1 MAIKNYV
8 SIGADTET
16 FNGQPFVM
24 QFASKSLK
32 LEKFIWCNG
41 KTSTRKFLE
50 FCDSLDIGN
59 YVMWFHNL
67 DYDMVSIFYDR
78 HIILKNE
85 EFSFEAHGWTV
96 EGVYSSICFANLKK
110 GNKVIHIRDT
120 FAYYK
125 TSLAKLAD
133 MFCPELPKLSK
144 PKELGD
150 KIYTADDKEF
160 CEYAMRDSVITDV
173 VGRYILERHSE
184 YGIGLSVSA
193 PHFSAN
199 VFRTKFMTKDIPLP
213 SKGKIYSALL
223 SYHGGK
229 NNLTVPYGWYQN
241 VTLLDIASAYPAA
254 MAELPSFYQREN
266 YHLIEGGKLTDEL
279 PRYGIY
285 RISGVAKK
293 CQWPILYDSA
303 FHPIEGEFTDIWTTG
318 PELNEGLRN
327 GELEISKV
335 YGYFYDDVADKNES
349 PFKGFAETFYS
360 LKDKQGIQKTE
371 RDFYKLILN
380 SLYGKFIQSRGE
392 KDHLS
397 YYYDLDKMKLN
408 KEKMIIAGGLFHPF
422 IATLITGIVRANIHK
437 LEHKY
442 LSLHTATDGIFTM
455 AKNCKEKPGLG
466 GLKIEAKGDLLIFRN
481 KLYILYSSRE
491 SHLPSRV
498 FKGKYICKYAL
509 HGFRGSV
516 YDLEKIYV
524 TGNPTY
530 EYKKVNKLRESLRR
544 GLDVNKFETQQG
556 SLNLETITDGD
567 E

>member
-32 LEKFIWCNG
+32 LEKFVWCNG

-50 FCDSLDIGN
+50 FCDSLDIGD

-96 EGVYSSICFANLKK
+96 EGVYSSVCFANLKK

-125 TSLAKLAD
+125 TSLAKLGD
-133 MFCPELPKLSK
+133 MFCPELPKLAK

-150 KIYTADDKEF
+150 KVYTEKDKEF
-160 CEYAMRDSVITDV
+160 CEYAIRDAVISDV
-173 VGRYILERHSE
+173 IGRYLVERHLE
-184 YGIGLSVSA
+184 YNVNLSVSA

-199 VFRTKFMTKDIPLP
+199 VFRTKFMTQDIPLP

-254 MAELPSFYQREN
+254 MSELPSFYEKGN
-266 YHLIEGGKLTDEL
+266 YHLIEGDKLTESL
-279 PRYGIY
+279 PRYGVY
-285 RISGVAKK
+285 RISGRAKACK
-293 CQWPILYDSA
+293 WPILYDSS
-303 FHPIEGEFTDIWTTG
+303 FHPISGEFVDIWTTG
-318 PELNEGLRN
+318 PELNEGIRTK
-327 GELEISKV
+327 ELEIDKV
-335 YGYFYDDVADKNES
+335 YGYFYDDESDKNES
-349 PFKGFAETFYS
+349 PFKSFAESFYA
-360 LKDKQGIQKTE
+360 LKDQKDIE
-371 RDFYKLILN
+371 KPRRDFYKLILN
-380 SLYGKFIQSRGE
+380 SLYGKFIQSHGE

-442 LSLHTATDGIFTM
+442 LALHTATDGIFTTS
-455 AKNCKEKPGLG
+455 KIYKEKPGLG

-491 SHLPSRV
+491 SHLPSKV

-530 EYKKVNKLRESLRR
+530 EYTKVNKLRESLRR
-544 GLDVNKFETQQG
+544 GLSVNKFETQQG
-556 SLNLETITDGD
+556 SLNLETITDD
-567 E
+567 HE